1 LALFTPP
8 KLKELAVFMTGEG
21 FLSAISRF
29 AVIVDADSIWLNAL
43 ALLGLLTG
51 VFLFFSGFRMLRYKR
66 LILNTPFSKI
76 RSASMGLVEVSG
88 MPTGPKTIFSA
99 ITGAQ
104 CYYYR
109 ARAWQWLASG
119 KGGSWQP
126 AVDESVCV
134 PFFLEDST
142 AKVLVNPR
150 GATLD
155 VHRSFYDEI
164 RTSFLDQDSPVPES
178 IRKFVATRGLAAGDK
193 VRLEEHIIKPG
204 YPLFVFGTL
213 GENATLNSW
222 SAQLHVGAKKISL
235 SFSLGGSSA
244 LKFTRTTTVSG
255 IAANALAGMLERAS
269 RANTQ
274 TCTFTSRSDGGPFEV
289 PEDVRKTLKQAGV
302 DLLFPVLVDSG
313 KMTASNTTSDGGAK
327 VANPMRVAIASGQ
340 APLSEV
346 AQARPEVQPQ
356 ESTGAFD
363 LHSRVAISQGQRGDP
378 FTISSQSQREVVQ
391 ALGWKSMACIWGGP
405 VFALICVYFL
415 FVYWGWM

>member
-1 LALFTPP
+1 
-8 KLKELAVFMTGEG
+8 M
-21 FLSAISRF
+21 SAMSRF
-29 AVIVDADSIWLNAL
+29 ALIVDADSIWLNAL
-43 ALLGLLTG
+43 ALLGLVTG
-51 VFLFFSGFRMLRYKR
+51 VFLFFSGFRMLQYKR

-76 RSASMGLVEVSG
+76 RSATMGLVEISG
-88 MPTGPKTIFSA
+88 MPTGPQTIFAA
-99 ITGAQ
+99 ITGAP

-109 ARAWQWLASG
+109 ARAWQWLDSG

-142 AKVLVNPR
+142 GKVLVNPQ

-164 RTSFLDQDSPVPES
+164 RTSFLGKDIPVPES

-222 SAQLHVGAKKISL
+222 SAQPHVGGNKTSL
-235 SFSLGGSSA
+235 GFSLGDSSA
-244 LKFTRTTTVSG
+244 LQFTRSTTISG
-255 IAANALAGMLERAS
+255 IAAKALAGMLERAFS
-269 RANTQ
+269 AHTQ
-274 TCTFTSRSDGGPFEV
+274 TFTFTSRSDGGPIEV
-289 PEDVRKTLKQAGV
+289 PEDVLKTLKQAGV
-302 DLLFPVLVDSG
+302 DLPFPVLADSG
-313 KMTASNTTSDGGAK
+313 KMTASNTTSAGGAL
-327 VANPMRVAIASGQ
+327 VANSMRVAIAPGQ
-340 APLSEV
+340 APASEV
-346 AQARPEVQPQ
+346 AQTKPEVEPK

-363 LHSRVAISQGQRGDP
+363 LHSRVAISQGERGDP

-405 VFALICVYFL
+405 IFALICVYFL